1 MRHPQ
6 VTSVINTNWKI
17 NSNFRNDPFNLYSRM
32 ADTETTD
39 QKLNFE
45 QNELVLCF
53 HGPLLYEAKIL
64 KAENWGPEDSESGDT
79 GPHYYV
85 HYKGWKKTWD
95 EWVPEERVVKHNEA
109 NLMRQKQLKDTYSN
123 KKKKTV
129 RIGNKVSIE
138 DQAKSNDVSDSSPS
152 HQGDVDIEDN
162 KNEAEL
168 QEDQLQK
175 ENHERG
181 KKRKKINDDEEE
193 EEFMNRLEIK
203 IPLPESLK
211 VKLIDD
217 WENVTRNNALL
228 KLPRKYTVA
237 DILNEYLE
245 FKHNLIAST
254 ANNQKSDKDDIH
266 SEVVQGIKIYFDKTL
281 GNILLYA
288 DERQQYVNIRK
299 QFLDKENSEIYGAEH
314 LLRLFVELPR
324 LLAHTTMDQAATET
338 LEEHLID
345 FLKFIQKNEDQYF
358 AETEYERH
366 GMPLP
371 KIQEATEKKTC
382 GYISKRLREGW
393 VCANCKTSNTPGWRA
408 GETPDKKLCN
418 ACGLYFSKYKSH
430 RPEHLWNNLRN
441 KSA

>member
-1 MRHPQ
+1 
-6 VTSVINTNWKI
+6 
-17 NSNFRNDPFNLYSRM
+17 M
-32 ADTETTD
+32 ADAETPD

-64 KAENWGPEDSESGDT
+64 KAENWGPDDSESGDT

-109 NLMRQKQLKDTYSN
+109 NLMRQKQLKESYSN
-123 KKKKTV
+123 KKKKMIK
-129 RIGNKVSIE
+129 IGHKVSAE
-138 DQAKSNDVSDSSPS
+138 DQTRGSDISESSSS
-152 HQGDVDIEDN
+152 HQGDVEDR
-162 KNEAEL
+162 NEVEP

-175 ENHERG
+175 DNQERG
-181 KKRKKINDDEEE
+181 KKRKKTNEEDDEE

-237 DILNEYLE
+237 EILNEYLE
-245 FKHNLIAST
+245 FKHNSIAAT
-254 ANNQKSDKDDIH
+254 TTNMKSDKDDIH

-345 FLKFIQKNEDQYF
+345 FLKFLQKNEDQYF

-371 KIQEATEKKTC
+371 KIQEETEKKTC
-382 GYISKRLREGW
+382 GYISKKREG
-393 VCANCKTSNTPGWRA
+393 
-408 GETPDKKLCN
+408 
-418 ACGLYFSKYKSH
+418 
-430 RPEHLWNNLRN
+430 NLDYVPIF
-441 KSA
+441 

>member
-1 MRHPQ
+1 
-6 VTSVINTNWKI
+6 
-17 NSNFRNDPFNLYSRM
+17 M

-39 QKLNFE
+39 HKLNFE

-129 RIGNKVSIE
+129 RIGNKGSIE
-138 DQAKSNDVSDSSPS
+138 DQEKSNDVSESSPS
-152 HQGDVDIEDN
+152 HQG
-162 KNEAEL
+162 
-168 QEDQLQK
+168 EDQLQK

-345 FLKFIQKNEDQYF
+345 FLK
-358 AETEYERH
+358 
-366 GMPLP
+366 
-371 KIQEATEKKTC
+371 
-382 GYISKRLREGW
+382 
-393 VCANCKTSNTPGWRA
+393 
-408 GETPDKKLCN
+408 
-418 ACGLYFSKYKSH
+418 
-430 RPEHLWNNLRN
+430 
-441 KSA
+441 

>member
-1 MRHPQ
+1 
-6 VTSVINTNWKI
+6 
-17 NSNFRNDPFNLYSRM
+17 M
-32 ADTETTD
+32 ADVEIPD
-39 QKLNFE
+39 PKLNFE

-64 KAENWGPEDSESGDT
+64 KAENWGPNDSDSGDT

-109 NLMRQKQLKDTYSN
+109 NLIRQKQLKDTYSN
-123 KKKKTV
+123 KKKKPVKT
-129 RIGNKVSIE
+129 IYKIE
-138 DQAKSNDVSDSSPS
+138 DQNKGSDFSESSLK
-152 HQGDVDIEDN
+152 HQGVVVG
-162 KNEAEL
+162 L
-168 QEDQLQK
+168 L
-175 ENHERG
+175 
-181 KKRKKINDDEEE
+181 
-193 EEFMNRLEIK
+193 LEYFHNAFTQ
-203 IPLPESLK
+203 SLK

-237 DILNEYLE
+237 EILNEYLD
-245 FKHNLIAST
+245 FKHNSIAAT
-254 ANNQKSDKDDIH
+254 ASNPKSDKDDIH

-288 DERQQYVNIRK
+288 EERQQYVNIRK

-345 FLKFIQKNEDQYF
+345 FLKFLQKNEDRYF

-366 GMPLP
+366 GMLPP
-371 KIQEATEKKTC
+371 KIQKTTGKKIC
-382 GYISKRLREGW
+382 GYINMNEREGW

-408 GETPDKKLCN
+408 GESPDQKLCN
-418 ACGLYFSKYKSH
+418 ACGLYFAKYKAH

-441 KSA
+441 KTA